1 MNVGEEEKFYP
12 HAEVLPPTEP
22 VSQWTITEKK
32 QPRKGGLRT
41 NVFENLPEIPNKA
54 TPPKN
59 STKLCYTPQRV

>member
-32 QPRKGGLRT
+32 TAPEGGVKDKR
-41 NVFENLPEIPNKA
+41 FWK
-54 TPPKN
+54 PPGSSKQG
-59 STKLCYTPQRV
+59 YTP